1 MQNLLALI
9 QQASAGLK
17 KLIAFLSKEFFLLF
31 VYVVIGSLLTGLFWL
46 LLVYVFPNKEIY
58 TQLCNELNGSKQLV
72 IGFLFAASFACIYLY
87 RLLLAAVLGA
97 VLKQGGS

>member
-1 MQNLLALI
+1 MQNLFALI
-9 QQASAGLK
+9 MQASAGLK
-17 KLIAFLSKEFFLLF
+17 KLIAFLSKEFFLIF
-31 VYVVIGSLLTGLFWL
+31 VYVVIGSLLTGAFWL

-72 IGFLFAASFACIYLY
+72 IGFLFAASLGCIYLY
-87 RLLLAAVLGA
+87 RLLLAAVLGT